1 MSTVSTSQGPRQA
14 LPDDS
19 DPLRCGWRYTRVK
32 NSDGSESMELVPLT
46 LEDALHPEDGDHI
59 VHSDSHDDDLKYL
72 KSVFKS
78 LLADDPQ
85 AVVLS
90 DCGVDL
96 NLPGVRPI
104 CPDIAIFFDVRARR
118 DWKVFDIEA
127 EHARSAL
134 VVEVTSESTRSN
146 DVVVKFDYYHR
157 AAIPTYV
164 IADARI
170 ESEHVR
176 RLELIAYRYTSKRY
190 ERVAPSAD
198 GRIWLDAVGVWLGIS
213 QDSATGFDRIAC
225 FDPATTSQ
233 IGDYTAITQAR
244 AEEIEARI
252 RAETRAAAAETQAA
266 AAEARAVAAEIRIRE
281 LEAALR
287 NQSLPGT

>member
-19 DPLRCGWRYTRVK
+19 DPLRYGWRYVRMK
-32 NSDGSESMELVPLT
+32 NADGSESMDLVPLT

-72 KSVFKS
+72 KNVFKS

-90 DCGVDL
+90 DYGVDL

-104 CPDIAIFFDVRARR
+104 CPDIAVFFDVRARR
-118 DWKVFDIEA
+118 DWKVFDVEA
-127 EHARSAL
+127 EHARFAL

-146 DVVVKFDYYHR
+146 DVVAKFDYYHR

-164 IADARI
+164 IADVRI

-176 RLELIAYRYTSKRY
+176 RLELIAYRHTSKRY
-190 ERVAPSAD
+190 ERVAPNAD

-213 QDSATGFDRIAC
+213 QDPDTGIDRIAC
-225 FDPATTSQ
+225 FDPATNSQ
-233 IGDYTAITQAR
+233 IGDYTAITKAR
-244 AEEIEARI
+244 AVEIEARI
-252 RAETRAAAAETQAA
+252 RAETQAGAEAEARA
-266 AAEARAVAAEIRIRE
+266 AAEARAVAAEARIRE
-281 LEAALR
+281 LEAALKNR
-287 NQSLPGT
+287 SLPDN